1 MYMVPVDKDEDVDVD
16 VEMHDIVSI
25 MIMCNDVC
33 IIAEHDGR
41 RLGLPN
47 APVVI

>member
-25 MIMCNDVC
+25 MVMCNDVC
-33 IIAEHDGR
+33 IITEHDGR